1 MMYALM
7 TDRDVKVE
15 EYLQLLQGL
24 ARELQRAMTAI
35 SENSLADF
43 EESVSNQQE
52 MSVRLAELAS
62 ELRGSPTPKSTAQ
75 EVSANDGLM
84 LEIQVASAALQSL
97 NQRYAALILH
107 SSRSVAMMVSL
118 FNSIKGNL
126 QEVPGARPKLQ
137 TWSCE
142 V

>member
-35 SENSLADF
+35 AANSLADF

-62 ELRGSPTPKSTAQ
+62 ELRGSQTPKSTAQ

-84 LEIQVASAALQSL
+84 LQIQVASAALQSL

>member
-35 SENSLADF
+35 SENSLTDF

-118 FNSIKGNL
+118 FHSIKGNL

>member
-35 SENSLADF
+35 SENSLTDL

-62 ELRGSPTPKSTAQ
+62 ELRGSPAPKSTAQ

>member
-35 SENSLADF
+35 SENSLPDF

-62 ELRGSPTPKSTAQ
+62 ELRGSPAPKSTAQ

>member
-1 MMYALM
+1 MILPCL
-7 TDRDVKVE
+7 TDRDAKVE

-24 ARELQRAMTAI
+24 ARELQRAMSAI
-35 SENSLADF
+35 SQNSLPDF

-52 MSVRLAELAS
+52 MSRRLADLAS
-62 ELRGSPTPKSTAQ
+62 ELRRSPTPDASPQ
-75 EVSANDGLM
+75 EASANDGLM
-84 LEIQVASAALQSL
+84 LQIQVASAALQSL
-97 NQRYAALILH
+97 NQRYAALIAH

-137 TWSCE
+137 TWSCQ

>member
-1 MMYALM
+1 MYALM

-35 SENSLADF
+35 SENSLTDF

>member
-35 SENSLADF
+35 SENSLTDF

-62 ELRGSPTPKSTAQ
+62 ELRGSPAPKSTAQ

-107 SSRSVAMMVSL
+107 SSRSVAMMVS
-118 FNSIKGNL
+118 
-126 QEVPGARPKLQ
+126 
-137 TWSCE
+137 
-142 V
+142 

>member
-35 SENSLADF
+35 SENSLTDF